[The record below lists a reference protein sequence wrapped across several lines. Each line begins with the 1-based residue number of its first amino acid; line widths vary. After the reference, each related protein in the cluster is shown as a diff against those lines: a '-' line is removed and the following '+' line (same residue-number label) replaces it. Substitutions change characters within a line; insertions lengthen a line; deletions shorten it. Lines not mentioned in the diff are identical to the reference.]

1 MKPEIHDRFY
11 HAFMVEQSIL
21 QEAPIEAGLLGELES
36 PDPIVRQRAAEAL
49 SRRSAIREN
58 ESAVR
63 RLARLSLED
72 DDSAA
77 RAAAVNALLRLEVP
91 VEAIRA
97 NALALLSHP
106 SREVRARAGWAMGRF
121 EPDELKPVLPALFD
135 CLATDPD
142 ADPKFGAL
150 WALAR
155 MRSSTP
161 DVIAAIELA
170 LDDPNADVRSE
181 AARVLGRLGPGAASS
196 VPALVQR
203 LGDEDPLVRG
213 NAARAIG
220 LVGWAEPSVVAALR
234 ALCSDR
240 VGYVREAAAAA
251 LVRVGESAG
260 AVTAH
265 DGEDPWL
272 AQAPSVDEL
281 LERLSGDDAFRRAE
295 ASWLL
300 AKRDACAGRVSDALA
315 VRAVVDPDSD
325 SRWAALYALERI
337 GRPSRDL
344 VETLAGILAGDV
356 DPDVRQG
363 AAAAL
368 AAHWPEAPETAFA
381 ALADALRD
389 EDPMVRD
396 EAADALATIGPPAA
410 SVRPALVSARQ
421 DPHAG
426 VRTRAAAALASI
438 DAV

>member
-1 MKPEIHDRFY
+1 M
-11 HAFMVEQSIL
+11 
-21 QEAPIEAGLLGELES
+21 
-36 PDPIVRQRAAEAL
+36 
-49 SRRSAIREN
+49 
-58 ESAVR
+58 
-63 RLARLSLED
+63 
-72 DDSAA
+72 
-77 RAAAVNALLRLEVP
+77 
-91 VEAIRA
+91 
-97 NALALLSHP
+97 
-106 SREVRARAGWAMGRF
+106 
-121 EPDELKPVLPALFD
+121 
-135 CLATDPD
+135 
-142 ADPKFGAL
+142 
-150 WALAR
+150 
-155 MRSSTP
+155 
-161 DVIAAIELA
+161 
-170 LDDPNADVRSE
+170 
-181 AARVLGRLGPGAASS
+181 
-196 VPALVQR
+196 
-203 LGDEDPLVRG
+203 
-213 NAARAIG
+213 
-220 LVGWAEPSVVAALR
+220 
-234 ALCSDR
+234 
-240 VGYVREAAAAA
+240 GYVREAAAAA
-251 LVRVGESAG
+251 LVRFGESAG